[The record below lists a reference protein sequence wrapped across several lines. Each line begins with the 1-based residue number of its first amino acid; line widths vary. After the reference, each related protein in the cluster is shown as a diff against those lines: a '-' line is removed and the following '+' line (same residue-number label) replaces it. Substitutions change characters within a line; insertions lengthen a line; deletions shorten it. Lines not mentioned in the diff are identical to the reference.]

1 MVKEILSNLYCIEL
15 PLPRNPLKSI
25 NVYVIKGPDR
35 NLIIDTG
42 MNREECKA
50 VLFPGLKELGIDLL
64 KTDIFVSHLHSD
76 HFGLVGDLA
85 TDGTRLYFSQ
95 PEASIV
101 MGERHWADLLDFY
114 LANGFPDE
122 ALQKSVASHPGFL
135 YSPKRIPEITI
146 IKDKQV
152 IEVGDFRFEC
162 IETPGHS
169 PGHMCLYEAD
179 KKIFF
184 SGDHILFD
192 ITPNISYWPE
202 LEDALGAYLSS
213 LEKVQTL
220 DVTLV
225 LPGHRSSWHN
235 HRERIKTLN
244 EHHSNRLKEALSAL
258 EDGEKTAYDIA
269 PYITWKIESASWEQF
284 PAAQKWFAVG
294 ETIAHLHYLENK
306 HKIKR
311 RTANGRILFSRA

>member
-1 MVKEILSNLYCIEL
+1 MITKILDDLYCIEL

-25 NVYVIKGPDR
+25 NVYVIKGHER

-42 MNREECKA
+42 MNRVECKE
-50 VLFPGLKELGIDLL
+50 VLFPGLKEIGIDLSA
-64 KTDIFVSHLHSD
+64 TDIFVSHLHSD

-85 TDGTRLYFSQ
+85 RDGTTLYFSQ

-101 MGERHWADLLDFY
+101 TGERHWADLLDFY

-135 YSPKRIPEITI
+135 YSPQRIPEITI
-146 IKDKQV
+146 IRDKQV
-152 IEVGDFRFEC
+152 IEVGDYRLEC

-169 PGHMCLYEAD
+169 PGHMCLYEAN

-202 LEDALGAYLSS
+202 LDDALGAYLSS
-213 LEKVQTL
+213 LEKVKTL
-220 DVTLV
+220 DVKLV
-225 LPGHRSSWHN
+225 LPGHRKSWH
-235 HRERIKTLN
+235 HHAERIKSLN
-244 EHHSNRLKEALSAL
+244 EHHGNRLTEALSAL
-258 EDGEKTAYDIA
+258 DSSEKTAYDIA
-269 PYITWKIESASWEQF
+269 PYITWKIEYSDWEQF
-284 PAAQKWFAVG
+284 PPAQKWFAVG
-294 ETIAHLHYLENK
+294 ETIAHLHYLEKRN
-306 HKIKR
+306 KIKR
-311 RTANGRILFSRA
+311 RTVNGKILFSRT